1 MNAGANVPANSRRTV
16 VLVMFVAGRGRCSAI
31 AQLVDD
37 VDVAMPAGGYA
48 GGGEAHTVPG
58 EVVRRSRGQ
67 RAARARGGRRAEGR
81 GWAPLA
87 LGRLIAARRGGCSLF
102 SGISVTASKS
112 TPPSVCLGSFPPF
125 QGVGKNFH
133 PNPGDHP
140 DPANSQVQVDQLSHP
155 LIRPTFS
162 PKPCAFSETP
172 AFHHRRVPL
181 GEFRLP

>member
-87 LGRLIAARRGGCSLF
+87 LGRLIAARRWVLAFLGDKGDGLKIDPPLSLF
-102 SGISVTASKS
+102 G
-112 TPPSVCLGSFPPF
+112 
-125 QGVGKNFH
+125 
-133 PNPGDHP
+133 
-140 DPANSQVQVDQLSHP
+140 
-155 LIRPTFS
+155 
-162 PKPCAFSETP
+162 
-172 AFHHRRVPL
+172 
-181 GEFRLP
+181 